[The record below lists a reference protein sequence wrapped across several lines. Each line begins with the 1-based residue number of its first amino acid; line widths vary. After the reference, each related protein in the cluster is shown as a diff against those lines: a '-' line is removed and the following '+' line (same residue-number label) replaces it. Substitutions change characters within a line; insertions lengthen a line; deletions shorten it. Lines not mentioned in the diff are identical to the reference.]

1 MWNTEDAATDF
12 TILHT
17 VYGPMDKLRSLTY
30 RMIPYL
36 AAEVT
41 SASVKWQF
49 DNAASSDLCELKAVD
64 FVKET

>member
-1 MWNTEDAATDF
+1 
-12 TILHT
+12 
-17 VYGPMDKLRSLTY
+17 
-30 RMIPYL
+30 MIPYL